1 MVLQKTV
8 ESSQEGKEIQPVHPK
23 GNQPWIFLGRTD
35 AEAEAPILFHQM
47 WRSDSLG
54 KKPWYWVRL
63 RQKEKRVQRMR
74 CLDNIMDVN
83 EHEFK
88 QTPGDSEGQRSL
100 ICCSPWDCKKLDLIY
115 QLNNNNIEKCFIC
128 LSEYQ
133 FLRMPTTSNLAFVYC
148 PLCLQSHCFIL
159 LSTLDLVHLL
169 LSQDSEYCSESKAL

>member
-1 MVLQKTV
+1 
-8 ESSQEGKEIQPVHPK
+8 
-23 GNQPWIFLGRTD
+23 
-35 AEAEAPILFHQM
+35 
-47 WRSDSLG
+47 
-54 KKPWYWVRL
+54 
-63 RQKEKRVQRMR
+63 MR

-148 PLCLQSHCFIL
+148 PLRLLSHCFIL

-169 LSQDSEYCSESKAL
+169 LPQDSEYCSESKAL